1 MKKAIKKTL
10 FALLVC
16 IILLAG
22 AAFVSSATEVNT
34 EPVVADLSEKTGT
47 RQYAFNPEANNR
59 INYVVTGSNPD
70 AEIYVWGS
78 CNITLR
84 NASFRRL
91 HIDYEDS
98 YTVNITLEGEN
109 TINQYNWAS
118 QGALEIYSSQVTING
133 GENDSLYASSRAFTV
148 YSNSD
153 ALGCL
158 TVNGGN
164 ITFKSVEN
172 GNPFQTQYI
181 QNGGN
186 VTVIEEYGSSFLY
199 NVQLNGGSLEVINNR
214 ASNGIVFSQYLR
226 IKKGADLKISI
237 PNTPYIAYDN
247 IKLAES
253 SDANDCIFVR
263 FDESSDYIYLND
275 DNRELNGKNYMEI
288 KVVEHI
294 HACENGVCS
303 CGFVC
308 KHNTDNGTCGICGKY
323 IYKIIHHPT
332 EKEPFVALNDGT
344 GASYQWYEV
353 KGISEITDKSK
364 TYPWSYFGAPFE
376 TESTYSEANGW
387 TPIVYSEE
395 GYESEYAYL
404 YYFITRYSEGDKVTL
419 SFSSPVIYADLF
431 TIDGE
436 SAECEID
443 GTTATAVIP
452 ENGVYGICAGTE
464 NTAPTVKVYT
474 GDAQYAAITGET
486 AATLKKYS
494 YGNYYFCQARANDGT
509 VHESRLAD
517 FSYKITHQPTDRE
530 QYVSLNS
537 SDGAAYQ
544 WYIEKGGIVSVNDEN
559 SYPFTIMGA
568 PEEIGGTYDGENGW
582 TPDEDGYYFVV
593 KLEEGD
599 ILNLEFSQT
608 PEGVLYLYS
617 SEEGTV
623 EDEADITAAGSI
635 IAESDGYYGIC
646 AADGGTLKATVN
658 GSEYIAVNGQT
669 EATLNADK
677 LGNYLCEVTFK
688 DGKKERSEAV
698 SVQHLHT
705 GGTANCKDK
714 AICTSCGLAYGKIN
728 ADKHKSLVI
737 LDAVASTCT
746 KTGTTEGKK
755 CTACGKVT
763 VAQQTVAKKAH
774 TLTTLDAVAATCTK
788 EGKTEGKKCT
798 ACGAVTVAQKTVAK
812 KAHSYKNV
820 TTKATLSKNGKVENK
835 CSVCGYVSKTTTVYY
850 PKTIKLSATSYT
862 YNGKTKKPSVT
873 VKDSKGNTL
882 KKDTDYTVKYESGRK
897 SPGRY
902 TVTVTFK
909 GKYTGAKKLY
919 FTIAPKA
926 TSKITATQTTTTVTL
941 KWNKVTGADGYRV
954 YKYNS
959 KTKKYEK
966 LKDVTKTTLKISKLK
981 AGTIYKY
988 KVRAYTKDDGTIWG
1002 DYSKVFET
1010 ATKCKTPKITK
1021 LTTTKG
1027 KATVK
1032 WSNVSGESGYQVYYS
1047 TKKDSGYKKVKSYKV
1062 NVVKGSK
1069 KKLKSG
1075 KKYYFKVR
1083 AYKKTASGTVYS
1095 AWSAVKSVKIK

>member
-1 MKKAIKKTL
+1 MKKTFKILLFTIFILAMALPVMSFAGAETEYVIDLSSANAFAIPISADDVTYVLTGTNKD
-10 FALLVC
+10 AEVRINGDC
-16 IILLAG
+16 DIILRG
-22 AAFVSSATEVNT
+22 AA
-34 EPVVADLSEKTGT
+34 L
-47 RQYAFNPEANNR
+47 RR
-59 INYVVTGSNPD
+59 ID
-70 AEIYVWGS
+70 
-78 CNITLR
+78 
-84 NASFRRL
+84 
-91 HIDYEDS
+91 IDHENS
-98 YTVNITLEGEN
+98 YKVNITLVGEN

-118 QGALEIYSSQVTING
+118 QAALSIYSSDVTING
-133 GENDSLYASSRAFTV
+133 GENDSLNATSIAFTV
-148 YSNSD
+148 FSNSHD
-153 ALGCL
+153 LGCL
-158 TVNGGN
+158 TVNGGK
-164 ITFKSVEN
+164 ITFESTGG
-172 GNPFQTQYI
+172 GNPFQTNYV
-181 QNGGN
+181 QNGGT
-186 VTVIEEYGSSFLY
+186 VKVIENSGYSFLY
-199 NVQLNGGSLEVINNR
+199 DAKLNGGSLEVINNR
-214 ASNGIVFSQYLR
+214 ASNGIVFSQALW

-237 PNTPYIAYDN
+237 PNTPYAAYSN
-247 IKLAES
+247 IRLAEG
-253 SDANDCIFVR
+253 SDANDCVFVR
-263 FDESSDYIYLND
+263 FDENSEFVYLDESNSL
-275 DNRELNGKNYMEI
+275 LNGKNYAEI
-288 KVVEHI
+288 KAVEHA
-294 HACENGVCS
+294 HTYDNGKCA
-303 CGFVC
+303 CGFIC
-308 KHNTDNGTCGICGKY
+308 GHNTDNGTCGICGKY

-353 KGISEITDKSK
+353 KGLSEITDKSK

-387 TPIVYSEE
+387 SAIDYSYE
-395 GYESEYAYL
+395 GSEYKGL
-404 YYFITRYSEGDKVTL
+404 YYIITPFNAGDKVTL
-419 SFSSPVIYADLF
+419 SFSSNVVYADLF
-431 TIDGE
+431 TMGDAH
-436 SAECEID
+436 AECEID
-443 GTTATAVIP
+443 GATATAVIS
-452 ENGVYGICAGTE
+452 EDGIYGIYAETE
-464 NTAPTVKVYT
+464 NTEPTVKMYVGDSEINAVT
-474 GDAQYAAITGET
+474 GQTS
-486 AATLKKYS
+486 ATLSKYS
-494 YGNYYFCQARANDGT
+494 YGAYYFCKVTANDGT

-517 FSYKITHQPTDRE
+517 FTYKITHQPTDKE

-568 PEEIGGTYDGENGW
+568 PEEIGGTYDSENGW
-582 TPDEDGYYFVV
+582 TPDEYGYYFVV
-593 KLEEGD
+593 KLKEGD

-623 EDEADITAAGSI
+623 EYDADITVDASI
-635 IAESDGYYGIC
+635 TAEADGYYGIC
-646 AADGGTLKATVN
+646 AFDGGNLRATFN
-658 GSEYIAVNGQT
+658 GTEFDAVSGQT

-677 LGNYLCEVTFK
+677 LGRYRCEVTFK
-688 DGKKERSEAV
+688 DGKKEKSETV
-698 SVQHLHT
+698 EVLHLHT

-714 AICTSCGLAYGKIN
+714 ATCSNCGLAYGKIN

-774 TLTTLDAVAATCTK
+774 
-788 EGKTEGKKCT
+788 
-798 ACGAVTVAQKTVAK
+798 
-812 KAHSYKNV
+812 SYKNV

-850 PKTIKLSATSYT
+850 PKTIKLSTTSYT

-882 KKDTDYTVKYESGRK
+882 KKDTDYTVKCESGRK
-897 SPGRY
+897 SPGKY

-909 GKYTGAKKLY
+909 GKYTGTKKLY

-1027 KATVK
+1027 KATIK

-1069 KKLKSG
+1069 SKLKSG

-1083 AYKKTASGTVYS
+1083 AYKKTVSGTVYS

>member
-1 MKKAIKKTL
+1 MKKITQKTL
-10 FALLVC
+10 FALFVC
-16 IILLAG
+16 IILLTS

-34 EPVVADLSEKTGT
+34 EPWVEDLSLATGT
-47 RQYAFNPEANNR
+47 HTYAFNPEANNR

-70 AEIYVWGS
+70 AEIYVCGN

-84 NASFRRL
+84 NASFRCL
-91 HIDYEDS
+91 DIDYEDS

-118 QGALEIYSSQVTING
+118 QAALSVYSSDVTING
-133 GENDSLYASSRAFTV
+133 GENDSLNATSIAFTV
-148 YSNSD
+148 FSNSND
-153 ALGCL
+153 LGCL

-164 ITFKSVEN
+164 ITFESTGG
-172 GNPFQTQYI
+172 GNPFQTNYV
-181 QNGGN
+181 QNGGT
-186 VTVIEEYGSSFLY
+186 VKVIENSGYSFLY
-199 NVQLNGGSLEVINNR
+199 DAKLNGGSLEVINNR
-214 ASNGIVFSQYLR
+214 ASNGIVFSQSLW

-237 PNTPYIAYDN
+237 PNTPYAAYSN
-247 IKLAES
+247 IRLAEG
-253 SDANDCIFVR
+253 SDANDCVFVR
-263 FDESSDYIYLND
+263 FDENSEFVYLDESNSL
-275 DNRELNGKNYMEI
+275 LNGKNYAEI
-288 KVVEHI
+288 KAVEHA
-294 HACENGVCS
+294 HTYDNGKCA
-303 CGFVC
+303 CGFIC
-308 KHNTDNGTCGICGKY
+308 GHNTDNGTCGICGKY

-376 TESTYSEANGW
+376 EESTYSEAEGW

-404 YYFITRYSEGDKVTL
+404 YYFFTRYSEGDKVTL

-431 TIDGE
+431 TIDGVY
-436 SAECEID
+436 AECEID

-452 ENGVYGICAGTE
+452 ENGVYGICAETE

-517 FSYKITHQPTDRE
+517 FTYKITHQPTDRE

-537 SDGAAYQ
+537 SEGASYQ
-544 WYIEKGGIVSVNDEN
+544 WYFEKDGIVSVTDEN
-559 SYPFTIMGA
+559 SYPFTVFDA
-568 PEEIGGTYDGENGW
+568 PPEIGGVCYSENGW
-582 TPDEDGYYFVV
+582 TPDEYGYYFVV
-593 KLEEGD
+593 KLKEGD

-608 PEGVLYLYS
+608 PEEVLYLYS

-623 EDEADITAAGSI
+623 EDEADITAAGGI
-635 IAESDGYYGIC
+635 TAESDGYYGIC
-646 AADGGTLKATVN
+646 AADGGTLKATMN
-658 GSEYIAVNGQT
+658 GPEYIAVNGQT

-677 LGNYLCEVTFK
+677 LGNYLCEATFK

-774 TLTTLDAVAATCTK
+774 
-788 EGKTEGKKCT
+788 
-798 ACGAVTVAQKTVAK
+798 
-812 KAHSYKNV
+812 SYKNV

-850 PKTIKLSATSYT
+850 PKTIKLSTTSYT

-897 SPGRY
+897 SPGKY

-909 GKYTGAKKLY
+909 GKYTGTKKLY

-1062 NVVKGSK
+1062 NTTKGSK
-1069 KKLKSG
+1069 SKLKSG

-1083 AYKKTASGTVYS
+1083 AYKKTDSGTVYS
-1095 AWSAVKSVKIK
+1095 SWSAVKSIKIK

>member
-1 MKKAIKKTL
+1 MKKITKKTL
-10 FALLVC
+10 FALFVC
-16 IILLAG
+16 IILLTS

-34 EPVVADLSEKTGT
+34 EPWVEDLSLATGT
-47 RQYAFNPEANNR
+47 HTYAFNPEANNR

-98 YTVNITLEGEN
+98 YKVNITLEGEN

-118 QGALEIYSSQVTING
+118 QAALSIYSSDVTING
-133 GENDSLYASSRAFTV
+133 GENDSLNATSIAFTV
-148 YSNSD
+148 FSNSHD
-153 ALGCL
+153 LGCL
-158 TVNGGN
+158 TVNGGK
-164 ITFKSVEN
+164 ITFESTGG
-172 GNPFQTQYI
+172 GNPFQTNYV
-181 QNGGN
+181 QNGGT
-186 VTVIEEYGSSFLY
+186 VKVIENSDYSFLY
-199 NVQLNGGSLEVINNR
+199 DAKLNGGSLEVINNR
-214 ASNGIVFSQYLR
+214 ASNGIVFSQALW
-226 IKKGADLKISI
+226 IKKGADLKIST
-237 PNTPYIAYDN
+237 PNTPYAAYSN
-247 IKLAES
+247 IRLAEG
-253 SDANDCIFVR
+253 SDANDCVFVR
-263 FDESSDYIYLND
+263 FDESSEFVYLDESNSL
-275 DNRELNGKNYMEI
+275 LNGKNYAEI
-288 KVVEHI
+288 KVVEHA
-294 HACENGVCS
+294 HTYDNGKCA
-303 CGFVC
+303 CGFIC
-308 KHNTDNGTCGICGKY
+308 GHNTDNGTCGICGKY

-376 TESTYSEANGW
+376 EESTYSEANGW

-452 ENGVYGICAGTE
+452 ESGVYGIYAGTE

-509 VHESRLAD
+509 VLKSSLAD
-517 FSYKITHQPTDRE
+517 FSYKIIHQPTDRE

-537 SDGAAYQ
+537 SDGASYQ
-544 WYIEKGGIVSVNDEN
+544 WYFEKDGIVPVNDEN

-582 TPDEDGYYFVV
+582 TPDEYGYYFVV
-593 KLEEGD
+593 KLKEGD

-608 PEGVLYLYS
+608 PTEAIYLYS
-617 SEEGTV
+617 SVGGTV

-646 AADGGTLKATVN
+646 AADGGTLKATMN
-658 GSEYIAVNGQT
+658 GPEYIAVNGQT

-774 TLTTLDAVAATCTK
+774 
-788 EGKTEGKKCT
+788 
-798 ACGAVTVAQKTVAK
+798 
-812 KAHSYKNV
+812 SYKNV
-820 TTKATLSKNGKVENK
+820 TTKATLSKNGKVVIK
-835 CSVCGYVSKTTTVYY
+835 CSVCGNVSKTTTVYY
-850 PKTIKLSATSYT
+850 PKTIKLSTTSYT

-897 SPGRY
+897 SPGKY

-909 GKYTGAKKLY
+909 GKYTGTKKLY

-926 TSKITATQTTTTVTL
+926 TSKITATQTTTTITL

-966 LKDVTKTTLKISKLK
+966 LKDVTKNTLKIEKLK
-981 AGTIYKY
+981 AGTAYKY
-988 KVRAYTKDDGTIWG
+988 KVKAYTKDDGTIWG
-1002 DYSKVFET
+1002 DSSKVFET
-1010 ATKCKTPKITK
+1010 ATKCKTPSITK

-1027 KATVK
+1027 KASFT

-1047 TKKDSGYKKVKSYKV
+1047 TKKDSGYKKVTSYKT

-1069 KKLKSG
+1069 SKLTSG

>member
-1 MKKAIKKTL
+1 MKKITKKTL
-10 FALLVC
+10 FALFVC
-16 IILLAG
+16 IILLTSV
-22 AAFVSSATEVNT
+22 AFVSSATEVNT
-34 EPVVADLSEKTGT
+34 EPWVEDLSLATGT
-47 RQYAFNPEANNR
+47 HTYAFNPEANNR

-91 HIDYEDS
+91 HIDHENS
-98 YTVNITLEGEN
+98 YKVNITLEGEN

-118 QGALEIYSSQVTING
+118 QAALSIYSSDVTING
-133 GENDSLYASSRAFTV
+133 GENDSLNATSIAFTV
-148 YSNSD
+148 FSNSHD
-153 ALGCL
+153 LGCL
-158 TVNGGN
+158 TVNGGK
-164 ITFKSVEN
+164 ITFEST
-172 GNPFQTQYI
+172 GGGSPFQTNYV
-181 QNGGN
+181 QNGGT
-186 VTVIEEYGSSFLY
+186 VKVIENSDYSFLY
-199 NVQLNGGSLEVINNR
+199 DAKLNGGSLEVINNR
-214 ASNGIVFSQYLR
+214 ASNGIVFSQALW
-226 IKKGADLKISI
+226 IKKGADLKIST
-237 PNTPYIAYDN
+237 PNTPYAAYSN
-247 IKLAES
+247 IRLAEG
-253 SDANDCIFVR
+253 SDANDCVFVR
-263 FDESSDYIYLND
+263 FDENSEFVYLDESNSL
-275 DNRELNGKNYMEI
+275 LNGKNYAEI
-288 KVVEHI
+288 KAVEHI
-294 HACENGVCS
+294 HTYDNGKCA
-303 CGFVC
+303 CGFIC
-308 KHNTDNGTCGICGKY
+308 GHNTDNGTCGICGKY

-332 EKEPFVALNDGT
+332 VKEPYVALNDGT

-376 TESTYSEANGW
+376 EESTYSEANGW
-387 TPIVYSEE
+387 SAIDYSYE
-395 GYESEYAYL
+395 GSEYKGL
-404 YYFITRYSEGDKVTL
+404 YYIITPLNAGDKVTL
-419 SFSSPVIYADLF
+419 SFSSNVVYADMF
-431 TIDGE
+431 TMGDAH
-436 SAECEID
+436 AECEID
-443 GTTATAVIP
+443 GATATAVIS
-452 ENGVYGICAGTE
+452 EDGIYGIYAETE
-464 NTAPTVKVYT
+464 NTEPTVKMYVGDSEINAVT
-474 GDAQYAAITGET
+474 GQTS
-486 AATLKKYS
+486 ATLSKYS
-494 YGNYYFCQARANDGT
+494 YGAYYFCKVTANDGT

-517 FSYKITHQPTDRE
+517 FTYKITHQPTDKE

-537 SDGAAYQ
+537 SDGASYQ

-582 TPDEDGYYFVV
+582 TPDEDGYYFVI
-593 KLEEGD
+593 KLNEGD

-608 PEGVLYLYS
+608 PTEAIYLYS
-617 SEEGTV
+617 SVEGTV
-623 EDEADITAAGSI
+623 EYDADITVDASI
-635 IAESDGYYGIC
+635 TAEADGYYGIC
-646 AADGGTLKATVN
+646 AADGGTLKATMN
-658 GSEYIAVNGQT
+658 GTEFDAVSGQT

-677 LGNYLCEVTFK
+677 LGRYRCEVTFK
-688 DGKKERSEAV
+688 DGKKEKSETV
-698 SVQHLHT
+698 EVLHLHA

-714 AICTSCGLAYGKIN
+714 ATCSNCGLAYGKIN

-746 KTGTTEGKK
+746 KTGLTEGEK

-763 VAQQTVAKKAH
+763 VAQQ
-774 TLTTLDAVAATCTK
+774 
-788 EGKTEGKKCT
+788 
-798 ACGAVTVAQKTVAK
+798 TVAK

-850 PKTIKLSATSYT
+850 PKTIKLSTTSYT

-897 SPGRY
+897 SPGKY

-909 GKYTGAKKLY
+909 GKYTGTKKLY

-1069 KKLKSG
+1069 SKLKSG

-1095 AWSAVKSVKIK
+1095 AWSAVKSIKIK

>member
-1 MKKAIKKTL
+1 MKKTFKILLFTIFILAMALPVMSFAGAETEYVIDLSSANAFAIPISADDVTYVL
-10 FALLVC
+10 TGTNEDAEVRINGDC
-16 IILLAG
+16 DIILRG
-22 AAFVSSATEVNT
+22 AA
-34 EPVVADLSEKTGT
+34 L
-47 RQYAFNPEANNR
+47 RR
-59 INYVVTGSNPD
+59 ID
-70 AEIYVWGS
+70 
-78 CNITLR
+78 
-84 NASFRRL
+84 
-91 HIDYEDS
+91 IDHENS

-118 QGALEIYSSQVTING
+118 QAALSIYSSDVTING
-133 GENDSLYASSRAFTV
+133 GENDSLNATSIAFTV
-148 YSNSD
+148 FSNSHD
-153 ALGCL
+153 LGCL

-164 ITFKSVEN
+164 ITFESTGG
-172 GNPFQTQYI
+172 GNPFQTNYV

-186 VTVIEEYGSSFLY
+186 VTVIEERSYSFLY
-199 NVQLNGGSLEVINNR
+199 DVQLNGGSLEVINNR
-214 ASNGIVFSQYLR
+214 ASNGIVFSQALW

-237 PNTPYIAYDN
+237 PNTPYAAYSN
-247 IKLAES
+247 IRLAED
-253 SDANDCIFVR
+253 SDANDCVFVR
-263 FDESSDYIYLND
+263 FDENSEFVYLDESNSL
-275 DNRELNGKNYMEI
+275 LNGKNYAEI
-288 KVVEHI
+288 KAVEHA
-294 HACENGVCS
+294 HTYDNGKCA
-303 CGFVC
+303 CGFIC
-308 KHNTDNGTCGICGKY
+308 GHNTDNGTCGICGKY

-364 TYPWSYFGAPFE
+364 TYPWSYFWEPFE
-376 TESTYSEANGW
+376 EESTYSEAEGW

-419 SFSSPVIYADLF
+419 SFSSPVLYADLF
-431 TIDGE
+431 TIDGVY
-436 SAECEID
+436 AECEID

-452 ENGVYGICAGTE
+452 ENGVYGICAETE

-474 GDAQYAAITGET
+474 GDAQYAAITGESV
-486 AATLKKYS
+486 ATLKKYS

-517 FSYKITHQPTDRE
+517 FTYKITHQPTDKE

-582 TPDEDGYYFVV
+582 TPDEGGNYFVI
-593 KLEEGD
+593 KLNEGD

-608 PEGVLYLYS
+608 PTEAIYLYS
-617 SEEGTV
+617 SVEGTV
-623 EDEADITAAGSI
+623 EYDADITVDASI
-635 IAESDGYYGIC
+635 TAEADGYYGIC
-646 AADGGTLKATVN
+646 AVDGGNLRATFN
-658 GSEYIAVNGQT
+658 GTEFDAVSGQT

-677 LGNYLCEVTFK
+677 LGRYRCEVTFK
-688 DGKKERSEAV
+688 DGKKEKSETV
-698 SVQHLHT
+698 EVLHLHT

-774 TLTTLDAVAATCTK
+774 
-788 EGKTEGKKCT
+788 
-798 ACGAVTVAQKTVAK
+798 
-812 KAHSYKNV
+812 SYKNV

-850 PKTIKLSATSYT
+850 PKTIKLSTTSYT

-897 SPGRY
+897 SPGKY

-909 GKYTGAKKLY
+909 GKYTGTKKLY

-1069 KKLKSG
+1069 SKLKSG

-1083 AYKKTASGTVYS
+1083 AYKKTDSGTVYS
-1095 AWSAVKSVKIK
+1095 SWSAVKSVKIK

>member
-1 MKKAIKKTL
+1 MKKITKKTL
-10 FALLVC
+10 FALFVC
-16 IILLAG
+16 IILLTS

-34 EPVVADLSEKTGT
+34 EPWVEDLSLATGT
-47 RQYAFNPEANNR
+47 HTYAFNPEANNR

-91 HIDYEDS
+91 HIDYADS

-118 QGALEIYSSQVTING
+118 QAALSIYSSDVTING
-133 GENDSLYASSRAFTV
+133 GENDSLNATSIAFTAF
-148 YSNSD
+148 SNSHD
-153 ALGCL
+153 LGCL
-158 TVNGGN
+158 TVNGGK
-164 ITFKSVEN
+164 ITFESTGG
-172 GNPFQTQYI
+172 GNPFQTNYV
-181 QNGGN
+181 QNGGT
-186 VTVIEEYGSSFLY
+186 VKVIENSDYSFLY
-199 NVQLNGGSLEVINNR
+199 DAKLNGGSLEVINNR
-214 ASNGIVFSQYLR
+214 ASNGIVFSQTLW

-237 PNTPYIAYDN
+237 PNTPYAAYSN
-247 IKLAES
+247 IRLAEG
-253 SDANDCIFVR
+253 SDANDCVFVR
-263 FDESSDYIYLND
+263 FDENSEFVYLDESNSL
-275 DNRELNGKNYMEI
+275 LNGKNYAEI
-288 KVVEHI
+288 KAVEHI
-294 HACENGVCS
+294 HTCENGVCS

-376 TESTYSEANGW
+376 EESTYSEANGW

-431 TIDGE
+431 TIDGVY
-436 SAECEID
+436 AECEID

-452 ENGVYGICAGTE
+452 ENGVYGIRAETE
-464 NTAPTVKVYT
+464 NTAPTVKVYI
-474 GDAQYAAITGET
+474 GDAQYTAITGEA

-509 VHESRLAD
+509 VLKSSLAD

-537 SDGAAYQ
+537 SDGASYQ

-568 PEEIGGTYDGENGW
+568 PEEIGGTYDSENGW
-582 TPDEDGYYFVV
+582 TPDEYGYYFVV
-593 KLEEGD
+593 KLKEGD

-608 PEGVLYLYS
+608 PEEVLYLYS

-646 AADGGTLKATVN
+646 AADGGTLKATMN
-658 GSEYIAVNGQT
+658 GPEYIAVNGQT

-688 DGKKERSEAV
+688 DGKKERSETV

-705 GGTANCKDK
+705 GGTATCKER
-714 AICTSCGLAYGKIN
+714 AICEKCGIGYGK
-728 ADKHKSLVI
+728 
-737 LDAVASTCT
+737 LDLDGHNYET
-746 KTGTTEGKK
+746 KI
-755 CTACGKVT
+755 
-763 VAQQTVAKKAH
+763 
-774 TLTTLDAVAATCTK
+774 
-788 EGKTEGKKCT
+788 
-798 ACGAVTVAQKTVAK
+798 
-812 KAHSYKNV
+812 
-820 TTKATLSKNGKVENK
+820 TKATLSKNGKSETR
-835 CSVCGYVSKTTTVYY
+835 CMICAHVSKTETIYS
-850 PKTIKLSATSYT
+850 PKTIKLSSTSVI
-862 YNGKTKKPSVT
+862 YNGKTRSPSVT

-882 KKDTDYTVKYESGRK
+882 KKGTDYDITTPSGRK
-897 SPGRY
+897 SPGQY
-902 TVTVTFK
+902 TYTIKFK
-909 GKYTGAKKLY
+909 GNYEGEKKLI
-919 FTIAPKA
+919 FTILPKA
-926 TSKITATQTTTTVTL
+926 PTTISATQSTSVIKL
-941 KWNKVTGADGYRV
+941 KWSTSVGATGYRV
-954 YKYNS
+954 YQYSPSKGKYVQIAS
-959 KTKKYEK
+959 VKG
-966 LKDVTKTTLKISKLK
+966 VTSYRKATNLK
-981 AGTIYKY
+981 AGTEYKF
-988 KVRAYTKDDGTIWG
+988 KVKPYTKLSDGTVLWG
-1002 DYSKVFET
+1002 TASEAFAT
-1010 ATKCKTPKITK
+1010 ATECKAPKITSVTSPSK
-1021 LTTTKG
+1021 S

-1032 WSNVSGESGYQVYYS
+1032 WSNVDGETGYQVYYS
-1047 TKKDSGYKKVKSYKV
+1047 TKKTSGFKKVDSYSANKLT
-1062 NVVKGSK
+1062 GSK
-1069 KKLKSG
+1069 SFSGSASG
-1075 KKYYFKVR
+1075 KTIYFKVR
-1083 AYKKTASGTVYS
+1083 AYKKVAGQTIYS
-1095 AWSAVKSVKIK
+1095 EWSAVKSVKIK

>member
-1 MKKAIKKTL
+1 
-10 FALLVC
+10 
-16 IILLAG
+16 
-22 AAFVSSATEVNT
+22 
-34 EPVVADLSEKTGT
+34 
-47 RQYAFNPEANNR
+47 
-59 INYVVTGSNPD
+59 
-70 AEIYVWGS
+70 
-78 CNITLR
+78 
-84 NASFRRL
+84 
-91 HIDYEDS
+91 
-98 YTVNITLEGEN
+98 
-109 TINQYNWAS
+109 
-118 QGALEIYSSQVTING
+118 
-133 GENDSLYASSRAFTV
+133 
-148 YSNSD
+148 NSD
-153 ALGCL
+153 
-158 TVNGGN
+158 
-164 ITFKSVEN
+164 
-172 GNPFQTQYI
+172 Y
-181 QNGGN
+181 
-186 VTVIEEYGSSFLY
+186 SFLY
-199 NVQLNGGSLEVINNR
+199 DAKLNGGSLEVINNR
-214 ASNGIVFSQYLR
+214 ASNGIVFSQALW

-237 PNTPYIAYDN
+237 PHTPYAAYSN
-247 IKLAES
+247 IRLAEG
-253 SDANDCIFVR
+253 SDANDCVFVR
-263 FDESSDYIYLND
+263 FDESSEFVYLDESNSL
-275 DNRELNGKNYMEI
+275 LNGKNYAEI
-288 KVVEHI
+288 KAVEHI
-294 HACENGVCS
+294 HTYDNGKCA
-303 CGFVC
+303 CGFIC
-308 KHNTDNGTCGICGKY
+308 GHNTDNGTCGICGKY

-364 TYPWSYFGAPFE
+364 TYPWSYFWEPFE
-376 TESTYSEANGW
+376 EESTYSEAEGW

-431 TIDGE
+431 TLDGE

-452 ENGVYGICAGTE
+452 ENGVYGICAETE

-474 GDAQYAAITGET
+474 GDAQYTAITGEA

-509 VHESRLAD
+509 VLKSSLAD

-537 SDGAAYQ
+537 SDGASYQ
-544 WYIEKGGIVSVNDEN
+544 WYFEKDGRASVTDEN
-559 SYPFTIMGA
+559 SYPFTVFDA
-568 PEEIGGTYDGENGW
+568 PPEIGGVCDGENGW
-582 TPDEDGYYFVV
+582 TPDEYGYYFVV
-593 KLEEGD
+593 KLKEGD

-608 PEGVLYLYS
+608 PEEVLYLYS

-623 EDEADITAAGSI
+623 EGEADITAAGSI

-646 AADGGTLKATVN
+646 AADGGTLKATMN
-658 GSEYIAVNGQT
+658 GPEYIAVNGQT

-774 TLTTLDAVAATCTK
+774 
-788 EGKTEGKKCT
+788 
-798 ACGAVTVAQKTVAK
+798 
-812 KAHSYKNV
+812 SYKNV

-850 PKTIKLSATSYT
+850 PKTIKLSTTSYT

-897 SPGRY
+897 SPGKY

-909 GKYTGAKKLY
+909 GKYTGTKKLY

-966 LKDVTKTTLKISKLK
+966 LKDVTKATLKISKLK

-1047 TKKDSGYKKVKSYKV
+1047 TKKASGYKKVKSYKV

-1069 KKLKSG
+1069 SKLKSG

-1095 AWSAVKSVKIK
+1095 AWSAVKSVKVK

>member
-1 MKKAIKKTL
+1 MKKITKKTL
-10 FALLVC
+10 FALFVC
-16 IILLAG
+16 IILLTS

-34 EPVVADLSEKTGT
+34 EPWVEDLSLATGT
-47 RQYAFNPEANNR
+47 HTYAFNPEANNR

-91 HIDYEDS
+91 HIDYADS

-118 QGALEIYSSQVTING
+118 QAALSIYSSDVTING
-133 GENDSLYASSRAFTV
+133 GENDSLNATSIAFTV
-148 YSNSD
+148 FSNSND
-153 ALGCL
+153 LGCL

-164 ITFKSVEN
+164 ITFESTGG
-172 GNPFQTQYI
+172 GNPFQTKYV
-181 QNGGN
+181 QNGGT
-186 VTVIEEYGSSFLY
+186 VKVIENSDYSFLY
-199 NVQLNGGSLEVINNR
+199 DAKLNGGNLEVINNR
-214 ASNGIVFSQYLR
+214 ASNGIVFSQALW
-226 IKKGADLKISI
+226 IKKGADLKIST
-237 PNTPYIAYDN
+237 PNTPYAAYSN
-247 IKLAES
+247 IRLAEG
-253 SDANDCIFVR
+253 SDANDCVFVR
-263 FDESSDYIYLND
+263 FDENSEFVYLDESNSL
-275 DNRELNGKNYMEI
+275 LNGKNYAEI
-288 KVVEHI
+288 KAVEHA
-294 HACENGVCS
+294 HTYDNGKCA
-303 CGFVC
+303 CGFIC
-308 KHNTDNGTCGICGKY
+308 GHNTDNGTCGICGKY

-376 TESTYSEANGW
+376 EESTYSEAEGW
-387 TPIVYSEE
+387 MPIVYSEE

-419 SFSSPVIYADLF
+419 SFSSPVIYAELF
-431 TIDGE
+431 TIDGVY
-436 SAECEID
+436 AECEID

-464 NTAPTVKVYT
+464 NAAPTVKVYT
-474 GDAQYAAITGET
+474 GDAQYAAITGESV
-486 AATLKKYS
+486 ATLKKYS

-517 FSYKITHQPTDRE
+517 FTYKITHQPTDKE

-537 SDGAAYQ
+537 SDGASYQ
-544 WYIEKGGIVSVNDEN
+544 WYFEKDGIVPVNDEN

-582 TPDEDGYYFVV
+582 TPDEGGNYFVI
-593 KLEEGD
+593 KLNEGD
-599 ILNLEFSQT
+599 ILNLKFSQT
-608 PEGVLYLYS
+608 PEEVLYLYS
-617 SEEGTV
+617 SEKGTV

-635 IAESDGYYGIC
+635 IAEADGYYGIC
-646 AADGGTLKATVN
+646 AFDGGNLRATFN
-658 GSEYIAVNGQT
+658 RTEFDAVSGQT

-677 LGNYLCEVTFK
+677 LGRYRCEVTFK
-688 DGKKERSEAV
+688 DGKKEKSETV
-698 SVQHLHT
+698 EVLHLHT

-728 ADKHKSLVI
+728 ADNHKSLTA

-746 KTGTTEGKK
+746 KTGLTEGEK

-820 TTKATLSKNGKVENK
+820 TTKATLSKNGRVENK

-850 PKTIKLSATSYT
+850 PKTIKLSTTSYT
-862 YNGKTKKPSVT
+862 YNGKTKKPSVI

-897 SPGRY
+897 SPGKY

-909 GKYTGAKKLY
+909 GKYTGTKKLY

-1010 ATKCKTPKITK
+1010 ATKCKTPMITQ
-1021 LTTTKG
+1021 LTTSKS
-1027 KATVK
+1027 KATV
-1032 WSNVSGESGYQVYYS
+1032 
-1047 TKKDSGYKKVKSYKV
+1047 
-1062 NVVKGSK
+1062 
-1069 KKLKSG
+1069 
-1075 KKYYFKVR
+1075 
-1083 AYKKTASGTVYS
+1083 
-1095 AWSAVKSVKIK
+1095 

>member
-1 MKKAIKKTL
+1 MKKITKKTL
-10 FALLVC
+10 FVLLVC

-34 EPVVADLSEKTGT
+34 EPWVEDLSLATGT
-47 RQYAFNPEANNR
+47 HTYAFNPEANNR

-98 YTVNITLEGEN
+98 YKVNITLEGEN

-118 QGALEIYSSQVTING
+118 QAALSIYSSDVTING
-133 GENDSLYASSRAFTV
+133 GENDSLNATSIAFTV
-148 YSNSD
+148 FSNSHD
-153 ALGCL
+153 LGCL
-158 TVNGGN
+158 TVNGGK
-164 ITFKSVEN
+164 ITFESTGG
-172 GNPFQTQYI
+172 GNTFQTNYV
-181 QNGGN
+181 QNGGT
-186 VTVIEEYGSSFLY
+186 VKVIENSDYSFLY
-199 NVQLNGGSLEVINNR
+199 DAKLNGGSLEVINNR
-214 ASNGIVFSQYLR
+214 ASNGIVFSQALW

-237 PNTPYIAYDN
+237 PNTPYAAYSN
-247 IKLAES
+247 IRLAES
-253 SDANDCIFVR
+253 SDANDCVFVR
-263 FDESSDYIYLND
+263 FDENSEFVYLDESNSL
-275 DNRELNGKNYMEI
+275 LNGKNYAEI
-288 KVVEHI
+288 KAVEHI
-294 HACENGVCS
+294 HTCENGVCS

-376 TESTYSEANGW
+376 EESTYSEAEGW

-419 SFSSPVIYADLF
+419 RFSSPVIYADLF
-431 TIDGE
+431 TMGDAY
-436 SAECEID
+436 AECEID
-443 GTTATAVIP
+443 GTTATVVIP
-452 ENGVYGICAGTE
+452 ENGVYGIRAKTE

-517 FSYKITHQPTDRE
+517 FTYKITHQPTDTE

-593 KLEEGD
+593 KLNEGD
-599 ILNLEFSQT
+599 ILNLEFSET
-608 PEGVLYLYS
+608 PTEAIYLYS
-617 SEEGTV
+617 SVEGTV
-623 EDEADITAAGSI
+623 EDDADITVDASI
-635 IAESDGYYGIC
+635 TAEADGYYGIC
-646 AADGGTLKATVN
+646 AFDGGNLRATFN
-658 GSEYIAVNGQT
+658 GTAFDAVSGQT

-746 KTGTTEGKK
+746 K
-755 CTACGKVT
+755 
-763 VAQQTVAKKAH
+763 
-774 TLTTLDAVAATCTK
+774 

-850 PKTIKLSATSYT
+850 PKTIKLSTTSYT

-897 SPGRY
+897 SPGKY

-909 GKYTGAKKLY
+909 GKYTGTKKLY

-966 LKDVTKTTLKISKLK
+966 LKDVTKATLKISKLK

-1047 TKKDSGYKKVKSYKV
+1047 TKKASGYKKVKSYKV

-1069 KKLKSG
+1069 SKLKSG

>member
-1 MKKAIKKTL
+1 MKKITKKTL
-10 FALLVC
+10 FALFVC
-16 IILLAG
+16 IILLTS

-34 EPVVADLSEKTGT
+34 EPLVMDLNASSST
-47 RQYAFNPEANNR
+47 QYTLNPEYLHTDSF
-59 INYVVTGSNPD
+59 IITGSNPD
-70 AEIYVWGS
+70 AEIYVWGN

-91 HIDYEDS
+91 DIDYENS

-118 QGALEIYSSQVTING
+118 QAALSIYSSDVTING
-133 GENDSLYASSRAFTV
+133 GENDSLNATSIAFTV
-148 YSNSD
+148 FSNSHD
-153 ALGCL
+153 LGCL
-158 TVNGGN
+158 TVNGGK
-164 ITFKSVEN
+164 ITFESTGG
-172 GNPFQTQYI
+172 GNPFQTNYV
-181 QNGGN
+181 QNGGT
-186 VTVIEEYGSSFLY
+186 VKVIENSDYSFLY
-199 NVQLNGGSLEVINNR
+199 DAKLNGGSLEVINNR

-263 FDESSDYIYLND
+263 FDENSEFVYLDESNSL
-275 DNRELNGKNYMEI
+275 LNGKNYAEI
-288 KVVEHI
+288 KAVEHI
-294 HACENGVCS
+294 HTYENGVCS

-323 IYKIIHHPT
+323 IYKIIHHST

-376 TESTYSEANGW
+376 EESTYSEAEGW
-387 TPIVYSEE
+387 SAIDYSYE
-395 GYESEYAYL
+395 GSEYKGL
-404 YYFITRYSEGDKVTL
+404 YYIITPFNAGDKVTL

-431 TIDGE
+431 TMGDAH
-436 SAECEID
+436 AECEID
-443 GTTATAVIP
+443 GATATAVIS
-452 ENGVYGICAGTE
+452 EDGIYGIYAETE
-464 NTAPTVKVYT
+464 NAEPTVKIYV
-474 GDAQYAAITGET
+474 GEAEINVITSQT
-486 AATLKKYS
+486 SATLSKYS
-494 YGNYYFCQARANDGT
+494 YGAYYFCKVTANDGT

-517 FSYKITHQPTDRE
+517 FTYKITHQPTDKE

-593 KLEEGD
+593 KLKEGD

-623 EDEADITAAGSI
+623 EYDADITAAGSI

-646 AADGGTLKATVN
+646 AADGGTLKATIN
-658 GSEYIAVNGQT
+658 GPEYIAVNGQT

-714 AICTSCGLAYGKIN
+714 AICTICGLAYGKIN
-728 ADKHKSLVI
+728 ADNHKSLTA

-763 VAQQTVAKKAH
+763 VAQQ
-774 TLTTLDAVAATCTK
+774 
-788 EGKTEGKKCT
+788 
-798 ACGAVTVAQKTVAK
+798 TVAK

-850 PKTIKLSATSYT
+850 PKTIKLSTTSYT

-897 SPGRY
+897 SPGKY

-909 GKYTGAKKLY
+909 GKYTGTKKLY

-981 AGTIYKY
+981 AGTVYKY

-1047 TKKDSGYKKVKSYKV
+1047 TKKDSGYKKVKSYKA
-1062 NVVKGSK
+1062 NTTKGSK
-1069 KKLKSG
+1069 SKLKSG
-1075 KKYYFKVR
+1075 KKHYFKVR
-1083 AYKKTASGTVYS
+1083 AYKKTDSGTVYS
-1095 AWSAVKSVKIK
+1095 SWSAVKSIKIK

>member
-186 VTVIEEYGSSFLY
+186 VTVTEEYGSSFLY

-214 ASNGIVFSQYLR
+214 ASNGIVFSQALW

-237 PNTPYIAYDN
+237 PNTPYAAYSN
-247 IKLAES
+247 IRLAEG
-253 SDANDCIFVR
+253 SDANDCVFVR
-263 FDESSDYIYLND
+263 FDENSEFVYLDESNSL
-275 DNRELNGKNYMEI
+275 LNGKNYAEI
-288 KVVEHI
+288 KAVEHI
-294 HACENGVCS
+294 HTCENGVCS

-376 TESTYSEANGW
+376 EESTYSEAEGW

-431 TIDGE
+431 TIDGVD
-436 SAECEID
+436 AECEID

-452 ENGVYGICAGTE
+452 ENGVYGIYAGTE

-494 YGNYYFCQARANDGT
+494 YGNYYFCQVRANDGT
-509 VHESRLAD
+509 VLKSSLAD

-537 SDGAAYQ
+537 SDGAVYQ

-568 PEEIGGTYDGENGW
+568 PPEIGGVCDSENGW
-582 TPDEDGYYFVV
+582 TPDEYGYYFVV
-593 KLEEGD
+593 KLKEGD

-608 PEGVLYLYS
+608 PEEVLYLYS

-635 IAESDGYYGIC
+635 VAESDGYYGIC
-646 AADGGTLKATVN
+646 AADGGTLKATIN
-658 GSEYIAVNGQT
+658 GPEYIAVNGQT

-774 TLTTLDAVAATCTK
+774 
-788 EGKTEGKKCT
+788 
-798 ACGAVTVAQKTVAK
+798 
-812 KAHSYKNV
+812 SYKNV

-835 CSVCGYVSKTTTVYY
+835 CSVCGKVKSTQ
-850 PKTIKLSATSYT
+850 TIAKISSVTLSATKYIHD
-862 YNGKTKKPSVT
+862 GKNKTPTVT
-873 VKDSKGNTL
+873 VKDANG
-882 KKDTDYTVKYESGRK
+882 KKLVKNTDYKLSVASRRK
-897 SPGRY
+897 GIGRY
-902 TVTVTFK
+902 TVKVTFI
-909 GKYTGAKKLY
+909 GKYSGTKNVY
-919 FTIAPKA
+919 FTILPGKPASVKSA
-926 TSKITATQTTTTVTL
+926 AQTTSSVKLTWSKVSGAAGYTV
-941 KWNKVTGADGYRV
+941 YR
-954 YKYNS
+954 YSPS
-959 KTKKYEK
+959 KKAY
-966 LKDVTKTTLKISKLK
+966 VK
-981 AGTIYKY
+981 AGTTEGTSLTVKGLLTGTKY
-988 KVRAYTKDDGTIWG
+988 IFKVVAYGKTSGG
-1002 DYSKVFET
+1002 KVYNSEGYTLLKT
-1010 ATKCKTPKITK
+1010 ATKTKTPAISKIA
-1021 LTTTKG
+1021 TTKG
-1027 KATVK
+1027 KAVLTHT
-1032 WSNVSGESGYQVYYS
+1032 NVSGETGYTVYYS
-1047 TKKDSGYKKVKSYKV
+1047 TKKDSGFKKYANFKADTTRCDIT
-1062 NVVKGSK
+1062 
-1069 KKLKSG
+1069 KLTSG
-1075 KKYYFKVR
+1075 KTYYFKVR
-1083 AYKKTASGTVYS
+1083 TYIKTDSGYVYS
-1095 AWSAVKSVKIK
+1095 PWSAVKSVKVK

>member
-1 MKKAIKKTL
+1 MKKITKKTL
-10 FALLVC
+10 FVLLVC

-34 EPVVADLSEKTGT
+34 EPWVEDLSLATGT
-47 RQYAFNPEANNR
+47 HTYAFNPEANNR

-98 YTVNITLEGEN
+98 YKVNITLEGEN

-118 QGALEIYSSQVTING
+118 QAALSIYSSDVTING
-133 GENDSLYASSRAFTV
+133 GENDSLNATSIAFTV
-148 YSNSD
+148 FSNSHD
-153 ALGCL
+153 LGCL
-158 TVNGGN
+158 TVNGGK
-164 ITFKSVEN
+164 ITFESTGG
-172 GNPFQTQYI
+172 GNPFQTNYV
-181 QNGGN
+181 QNGGT
-186 VTVIEEYGSSFLY
+186 VKVIENSDYSFLY
-199 NVQLNGGSLEVINNR
+199 DAKLNGGSLEVINNR
-214 ASNGIVFSQYLR
+214 ASNGIVFSQALW

-237 PNTPYIAYDN
+237 PNTPYAAYSN
-247 IKLAES
+247 IKLAEGS
-253 SDANDCIFVR
+253 EANDCVFVR
-263 FDESSDYIYLND
+263 FDESSGFLYLDESNSL
-275 DNRELNGKNYMEI
+275 LNGKNYAEI
-288 KVVEHI
+288 KVVEHA
-294 HACENGVCS
+294 HTYDNGKCA
-303 CGFVC
+303 CGFIC
-308 KHNTDNGTCGICGKY
+308 GHNTDNGTCGICGKY
-323 IYKIIHHPT
+323 IYKIIHQPT

-387 TPIVYSEE
+387 SAIDYSYE
-395 GYESEYAYL
+395 GSEYKGL
-404 YYFITRYSEGDKVTL
+404 YYIITPLNAGDKVTL
-419 SFSSPVIYADLF
+419 SFSSNVVYADMF
-431 TIDGE
+431 TMGDAY
-436 SAECEID
+436 AECEID
-443 GTTATAVIP
+443 GATATAVIS
-452 ENGVYGICAGTE
+452 EDGIYGIYAETE
-464 NTAPTVKVYT
+464 NAEPTVKIYV
-474 GDAQYAAITGET
+474 GEAEINVITSQT
-486 AATLKKYS
+486 SATLSKFS
-494 YGNYYFCQARANDGT
+494 YGAYYFCKVTANDGT

-517 FSYKITHQPTDRE
+517 FSYKITHQPTDKE

-582 TPDEDGYYFVV
+582 TPDEGGNYFVIR
-593 KLEEGD
+593 LNEGD

-608 PEGVLYLYS
+608 PEEVLYLYS

-623 EDEADITAAGSI
+623 EYDADITAVGSI

-646 AADGGTLKATVN
+646 AFDGGNLRATFN
-658 GSEYIAVNGQT
+658 GTEFDAVSGQT

-677 LGNYLCEVTFK
+677 LGRYRCEVTFK
-688 DGKKERSEAV
+688 DGKKEKSETV
-698 SVQHLHT
+698 EVLHLHT

-774 TLTTLDAVAATCTK
+774 
-788 EGKTEGKKCT
+788 
-798 ACGAVTVAQKTVAK
+798 
-812 KAHSYKNV
+812 SYKNV

-850 PKTIKLSATSYT
+850 PKTIKLSTTSYT

-897 SPGRY
+897 SPGKY

-909 GKYTGAKKLY
+909 GKYTGTKKLY

-1069 KKLKSG
+1069 SKLKSG

>member
-1 MKKAIKKTL
+1 MKKITKKTL
-10 FALLVC
+10 FALFVC
-16 IILLAG
+16 IILLTS

-34 EPVVADLSEKTGT
+34 EPLVMDLNASSSTKYTL
-47 RQYAFNPEANNR
+47 NPEYSHTDSF
-59 INYVVTGSNPD
+59 IITGSNPD
-70 AEIYVWGS
+70 AEIYVWGN

-91 HIDYEDS
+91 NIDYEDS

-118 QGALEIYSSQVTING
+118 QAALAIYSSDVTING
-133 GENDSLYASSRAFTV
+133 GENDSLNATSIAFTV
-148 YSNSD
+148 FSNSHD
-153 ALGCL
+153 LGCL
-158 TVNGGN
+158 TVNGGK
-164 ITFKSVEN
+164 ITFESTGG
-172 GNPFQTQYI
+172 GNPFQTNYV
-181 QNGGN
+181 QNGGT
-186 VTVIEEYGSSFLY
+186 VKVIENSDYSFLY
-199 NVQLNGGSLEVINNR
+199 DAQLNGGSLEVINNR
-214 ASNGIVFSQYLR
+214 ASNGIVFSQALR

-237 PNTPYIAYDN
+237 PNTPYASYSN
-247 IKLAES
+247 IRLAEG
-253 SDANDCIFVR
+253 SDANDCVFVR
-263 FDESSDYIYLND
+263 FDENSEFVYLDESNSL
-275 DNRELNGKNYMEI
+275 LNGKNYAEI
-288 KVVEHI
+288 KAVEHA
-294 HACENGVCS
+294 HTYDNGKCA
-303 CGFVC
+303 CGFIC
-308 KHNTDNGTCGICGKY
+308 GHNTDNGTCGICGKY

-364 TYPWSYFGAPFE
+364 TYPWSYFEAPFE
-376 TESTYSEANGW
+376 EESTYSESEGW

-431 TIDGE
+431 TIDGVY
-436 SAECEID
+436 AECEID

-452 ENGVYGICAGTE
+452 ENGVYGICAQTE
-464 NTAPTVKVYT
+464 NTVPTVKVYT
-474 GDAQYAAITGET
+474 GDAQYAAITGEA

-509 VHESRLAD
+509 VLKSGLAD
-517 FSYKITHQPTDRE
+517 FSYKIAHQPTDRE

-537 SDGAAYQ
+537 SDGASYQ
-544 WYIEKGGIVSVNDEN
+544 WYFKKDGRVSVTDEN
-559 SYPFTIMGA
+559 SYPFTVFDA
-568 PEEIGGTYDGENGW
+568 PPEIGGVCDSENGW
-582 TPDEDGYYFVV
+582 TPDEYGYYFVV
-593 KLEEGD
+593 KLKEGD

-608 PEGVLYLYS
+608 PEEVLYLYS

-646 AADGGTLKATVN
+646 AADGGTLKATMN
-658 GSEYIAVNGQT
+658 GPEYIAVNGQT

-763 VAQQTVAKKAH
+763 VAQ
-774 TLTTLDAVAATCTK
+774 
-788 EGKTEGKKCT
+788 
-798 ACGAVTVAQKTVAK
+798 KTVAK

-850 PKTIKLSATSYT
+850 PKTIKLSTTSYT

-897 SPGRY
+897 SPGKY

-909 GKYTGAKKLY
+909 GNYTGTKKLY

-941 KWNKVTGADGYRV
+941 KWNKVTG
-954 YKYNS
+954 
-959 KTKKYEK
+959 
-966 LKDVTKTTLKISKLK
+966 L
-981 AGTIYKY
+981 
-988 KVRAYTKDDGTIWG
+988 
-1002 DYSKVFET
+1002 
-1010 ATKCKTPKITK
+1010 
-1021 LTTTKG
+1021 
-1027 KATVK
+1027 
-1032 WSNVSGESGYQVYYS
+1032 QV
-1047 TKKDSGYKKVKSYKV
+1047 
-1062 NVVKGSK
+1062 
-1069 KKLKSG
+1069 
-1075 KKYYFKVR
+1075 
-1083 AYKKTASGTVYS
+1083 
-1095 AWSAVKSVKIK
+1095 

>member
-1 MKKAIKKTL
+1 MKKITKKTL
-10 FALLVC
+10 FALFVC
-16 IILLAG
+16 IILLTSV
-22 AAFVSSATEVNT
+22 AFVSSATEVNT
-34 EPVVADLSEKTGT
+34 EPWVEDLSLATGT
-47 RQYAFNPEANNR
+47 HTYAFNPEANNR

-91 HIDYEDS
+91 HIDHENS
-98 YTVNITLEGEN
+98 YKVNITLEGEN

-118 QGALEIYSSQVTING
+118 QAALSIYSSDVTING
-133 GENDSLYASSRAFTV
+133 GENDSLNATSIAFTV
-148 YSNSD
+148 FSNSHD
-153 ALGCL
+153 LGCL

-164 ITFKSVEN
+164 ITFEST
-172 GNPFQTQYI
+172 GGGSPFQTNYV
-181 QNGGN
+181 QNGGT
-186 VTVIEEYGSSFLY
+186 VKVIENSDYSFLY
-199 NVQLNGGSLEVINNR
+199 DAKLNGGSLEVINNR
-214 ASNGIVFSQYLR
+214 ASNGIVFSRALW

-237 PNTPYIAYDN
+237 PNTPYAAYSN
-247 IKLAES
+247 IRLAEGP
-253 SDANDCIFVR
+253 DANDCVFVR
-263 FDESSDYIYLND
+263 FDENSEFVYLDESNSL
-275 DNRELNGKNYMEI
+275 LNGKNYAEI
-288 KVVEHI
+288 KVVEHA
-294 HACENGVCS
+294 HTYDNGKCA
-303 CGFVC
+303 CGFIC
-308 KHNTDNGTCGICGKY
+308 GHNTDNGTCGICGKY

-353 KGISEITDKSK
+353 KGLSEITDKSK

-376 TESTYSEANGW
+376 EESTYSEAEGW
-387 TPIVYSEE
+387 SAIDYSYE
-395 GYESEYAYL
+395 GSEYKGL
-404 YYFITRYSEGDKVTL
+404 YYIITPLNAGDKVTL
-419 SFSSPVIYADLF
+419 SFSSNVVYADMF
-431 TIDGE
+431 TMGDAH
-436 SAECEID
+436 AECEID
-443 GTTATAVIP
+443 GATATAVIS
-452 ENGVYGICAGTE
+452 EDGIYGIYAETE
-464 NTAPTVKVYT
+464 NTEPTVKMYVGDSEINAVT
-474 GDAQYAAITGET
+474 GQTS
-486 AATLKKYS
+486 ATLSKYS
-494 YGNYYFCQARANDGT
+494 YGAYYFCKVTANDGT

-537 SDGAAYQ
+537 SDGASYQ

-582 TPDEDGYYFVV
+582 TPDEYGYYFVV
-593 KLEEGD
+593 KLKAGD

-608 PEGVLYLYS
+608 PTEAIYLYS
-617 SEEGTV
+617 SVEGTV
-623 EDEADITAAGSI
+623 EDDADITVDASI
-635 IAESDGYYGIC
+635 TAEADGYYGIC
-646 AADGGTLKATVN
+646 AADGGTLKATMN
-658 GSEYIAVNGQT
+658 GPEYIAVNGQT

-688 DGKKERSEAV
+688 DGKKEKSETV
-698 SVQHLHT
+698 EVLHLHA

-714 AICTSCGLAYGKIN
+714 ATCSNCGLAYGKIN
-728 ADKHKSLVI
+728 ADNHKSLTA

-746 KTGTTEGKK
+746 KTGATEGEK

-763 VAQQTVAKKAH
+763 VAQQ
-774 TLTTLDAVAATCTK
+774 
-788 EGKTEGKKCT
+788 
-798 ACGAVTVAQKTVAK
+798 TVAK

-835 CSVCGYVSKTTTVYY
+835 CSVCGYVSKTTAVYY
-850 PKTIKLSATSYT
+850 PKTIKLSTTSYT

-897 SPGRY
+897 SPGKY

-909 GKYTGAKKLY
+909 GKYTGTKKLY

-1069 KKLKSG
+1069 SKLKSG

-1083 AYKKTASGTVYS
+1083 AYKKTASGTIYS
-1095 AWSAVKSVKIK
+1095 AWSAVKSIKIK